1 MHLKMSLLQKAFI
14 ANFTKVNIIQVAKYS
29 VSSTNDAN
37 SFYFKSNFSEEQQ
50 IKILNTLND
59 SNTNH
64 LSRFHVPQNRI
75 KNIHA
80 WKNKK
85 GPFRSLHEV
94 LEVDGLGEKLLH
106 RICEDIINEKYDNT
120 RDPTE
125 LSKNNVKNKRQKQI
139 VIPPI
144 NGLILNKLTSAVGVH
159 LSPIGISWAK
169 LSQEQNKLVSWNFDS
184 FCNLPKKMMP
194 NDNFDTV
201 INIIRK
207 IPSSD
212 VYIFETSPSMGPQSQ
227 TSTSAYAQQLELSAM
242 LFALLNTSVHHNV
255 TLRNVNDTNTPSPTS
270 IENRVFYLKSRLSA
284 RLFSTLVGQE
294 KVAAVT
300 TINELLNNNIETGKP
315 SLPCTKILVE
325 QQLKNAFNSQT
336 PGNKE
341 LLGQSLMLV
350 ITFMDLCVYKNPAAL
365 DAVFSTSK
373 KNKKIE

>member
-1 MHLKMSLLQKAFI
+1 MHLQCLLQKTFI
-14 ANFTKVNIIQVAKYS
+14 TNLTKLNIIRVVKYS
-29 VSSTNDAN
+29 VSSSNDAN
-37 SFYFKSNFSEEQQ
+37 SFYFKSNFSKEEQT
-50 IKILNTLND
+50 KILNTLND

-64 LSRFHVPQNRI
+64 LSRFRVPKNRI
-75 KNIHA
+75 KNIHS

-106 RICEDIINEKYDNT
+106 RICQDIINEKCDNNIL
-120 RDPTE
+120 DSTE
-125 LSKNNVKNKRQKQI
+125 LTKNNSKNKRQKQI
-139 VIPPI
+139 ITPPI
-144 NGLILNKLTSAVGVH
+144 NGQILNKLTSAVGVH

-169 LSQEQNKLVSWNFDS
+169 LSQEQNKLVNWNFDS
-184 FCNLPKKMMP
+184 FNNLPKKMMP
-194 NDNFDTV
+194 NDNFDMV

-212 VYIFETSPSMGPQSQ
+212 VYIFETSPSMGPQNQ
-227 TSTSAYAQQLELSAM
+227 TSASAYSQQLELSAM
-242 LFALLNTSVHHNV
+242 LFTLLNTSVHHNV

-300 TINELLNNNIETGKP
+300 TINELLNDNVETSEA
-315 SLPCTKILVE
+315 SLPCTKIMVE
-325 QQLKNAFNSQT
+325 QQLKAAFDSQT
-336 PGNKE
+336 PVNKE
-341 LLGQSLMLV
+341 LLGQALMLV

-365 DAVFSTSK
+365 DAVFSVSK
-373 KNKKIE
+373 KNKK